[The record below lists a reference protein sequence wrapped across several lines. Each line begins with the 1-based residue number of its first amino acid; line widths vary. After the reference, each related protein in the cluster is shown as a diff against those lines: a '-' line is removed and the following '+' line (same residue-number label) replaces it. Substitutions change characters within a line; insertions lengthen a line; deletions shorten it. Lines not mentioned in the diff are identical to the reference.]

1 MCFSS
6 AVFLFVFFSF
16 ARRNTQIIAGCS
28 RLKARL
34 QSPHQGH
41 CSFFQTHRVITRTLR
56 NFLPSPLLSP
66 PPSHPTVRKK
76 KKKKECRTWILSFP
90 VHPSLSKHN
99 KDSDRLLPSQG
110 WATTESAGGQGSVE
124 GRAGGRQD
132 VGGRRRWGWGAVEG
146 AGARGAAAELGKLFT
161 RKGNTQMR
169 KKGVQT
175 EFQKQKNET
184 QPLACF
190 RLVPLGYCRPY
201 EAPHPPTAP
210 PVPFYTGRQYR
221 CSREQTCGFPVFF

>member
-1 MCFSS
+1 MFFFCCFSFS
-6 AVFLFVFFSF
+6 FFSL

-56 NFLPSPLLSP
+56 NFLPSSSLSP
-66 PPSHPTVRKK
+66 PPSHPTVK

-132 VGGRRRWGWGAVEG
+132 VGGGGSG
-146 AGARGAAAELGKLFT
+146 GGGRG
-161 RKGNTQMR
+161 KGGGGLLSSGN
-169 KKGVQT
+169 
-175 EFQKQKNET
+175 
-184 QPLACF
+184 
-190 RLVPLGYCRPY
+190 
-201 EAPHPPTAP
+201 
-210 PVPFYTGRQYR
+210 
-221 CSREQTCGFPVFF
+221 CSLEREIHR